1 MTNLLK
7 CEIWSLLDYLYHQ
20 NQYKIIGIYLSR
32 QTNMSISQQINLAGK
47 LVEDHC
53 AMMFFITEKQ
63 QKTSELSLSHI
74 KHSRII

>member
-1 MTNLLK
+1 
-7 CEIWSLLDYLYHQ
+7 
-20 NQYKIIGIYLSR
+20 
-32 QTNMSISQQINLAGK
+32 MSISQQINLAGK